1 MSTLVTRM
9 PVSQEKKKEELGP
22 VPRTRHPHTHMSHGA
37 AQVSNTHEYPCHTH
51 MTETLSHTHLD
62 LFPERGIHTP
72 SRRRARRVMW
82 ETPFL
87 HPSRGKHCD
96 GDAASRCT
104 LHRGFATAPL
114 LVVDARTCPDI
125 YARIHVPLSRS
136 HRTDTTCSLSHF
148 AQGHGPVLRVW
159 PLTASGPA
167 VTDDVIT
174 CLSPASSLHLRN
186 VSKSNH

>member
-22 VPRTRHPHTHMSHGA
+22 VPRTRHPHTHLSHGA
-37 AQVSNTHEYPCHTH
+37 AQVSNTHEYTCHTH

-148 AQGHGPVLRVW
+148 AQGHGPVLWRVATYC
-159 PLTASGPA
+159 LGP
-167 VTDDVIT
+167 
-174 CLSPASSLHLRN
+174 CCHG
-186 VSKSNH
+186 